1 MAFLHYNYFV
11 GTHDVLSSN
20 FLSLFLEG
28 RSVSRISEI
37 PIYIQYKEGIPRKS
51 GLGNF
56 LGWLA
61 LPPQKEISDAF
72 KEPLAGR
79 LDSRAL

>member
-1 MAFLHYNYFV
+1 MKYCRQASYSWEV
-11 GTHDVLSSN
+11 DQGV
-20 FLSLFLEG
+20 E
-28 RSVSRISEI
+28 ISEI
-37 PIYIQYKEGIPRKS
+37 PASIHYTGDIPLEKS

-61 LPPQKEISDAF
+61 LLPQKEISDAF

-79 LDSRAL
+79 LDSRALQECLES